1 MKENAEYNRVD
12 EQRPNLIIWR
22 IIILLSPWQIWS
34 KNKRAS
40 TNNQYPVSVMT
51 KGTSRQDCI
60 EIQNTIEYIIEQLHV
75 SKSEIRIET
84 DKSLEKHSPLKLTEE
99 EKESYHC
106 LTPIRDWIHNGNL
119 PTEKTQSTQG
129 ASLTSSTQYLRGDA
143 SLHKHL

>member
-1 MKENAEYNRVD
+1 MKENVEYNRVD

-22 IIILLSPWQIWS
+22 IIILISPWQIWS

-106 LTPIRDWIHNGNL
+106 LTPIKEIGFIMETFPRRKLNPPKG
-119 PTEKTQSTQG
+119 
-129 ASLTSSTQYLRGDA
+129 
-143 SLHKHL
+143 LH

>member
-1 MKENAEYNRVD
+1 M
-12 EQRPNLIIWR
+12 
-22 IIILLSPWQIWS
+22 
-34 KNKRAS
+34 
-40 TNNQYPVSVMT
+40 SVMT

-84 DKSLEKHSPLKLTEE
+84 DRRGKRILPLSHT
-99 EKESYHC
+99 HQ
-106 LTPIRDWIHNGNL
+106 RDWIHNGNL